1 MTDDRLWMAAIG
13 PTTALVEA
21 VAASIGAGMVVGGF
35 LAGVVAGWLMAKRG
49 AELDHRVL
57 MSGYLG
63 GAVGL
68 LALVNDWFRS

>member
-1 MTDDRLWMAAIG
+1 MAAIG
-13 PTTALVEA
+13 PTTTLLEA

-35 LAGVVAGWLMAKRG
+35 VAGFVAGWLMAKRG

-63 GAVGL
+63 GVVGL
-68 LALVNDWFRS
+68 LAFVNDWLRG